1 MPTREGTQAFPAGL
15 VCQSRPVRSGRQV
28 VAVGAVLACLL
39 LALALLASAS
49 GPATVGDLRTGGL
62 VDGPLLPAPEELAE
76 RGSEVEQPEEQGLP
90 RWLPVL
96 VLLGV
101 SMLLAVLVRLFRRT
115 DDDVVRRRDD
125 RDHPTG
131 DAAGDPDDLVLD
143 EVRRVL
149 ERAADELARVPGGAA
164 DAVVTCWER
173 LEGVGEAA
181 GTPRA
186 DHETPT
192 EYAADLLR
200 RHGADEAA
208 VAELVRLYHRARFG
222 RGDLPE
228 GAGARA
234 AAALERVVGTLGTG
248 PVRAAEGG

>member
-1 MPTREGTQAFPAGL
+1 M
-15 VCQSRPVRSGRQV
+15 
-28 VAVGAVLACLL
+28 AVGAVLAGLL
-39 LALALLASAS
+39 LALAVLSSAA

-62 VDGPLLPAPEELAE
+62 VDGPLLPPPTELGEDASTQ
-76 RGSEVEQPEEQGLP
+76 RQPEGEGLP
-90 RWLPVL
+90 RWAPVL
-96 VLLGV
+96 GLLGV
-101 SMLLAVLVRLFRRT
+101 SMLLALLVRLLRRGDHGT
-115 DDDVVRRRDD
+115 AQRRDAGD
-125 RDHPTG
+125 LRTG
-131 DAAGDPDDLVLD
+131 DAAGDAADLVLA

-149 ERAADELARVPGGAA
+149 AQASDDVARAPGGVA

-200 RHGADEAA
+200 RHGADAGA

-222 RGDLPE
+222 RGDLPDD
-228 GAGARA
+228 AAARA
-234 AAALERVVGTLGTG
+234 AAALERVVATLRLDLRLDLRIEPART
-248 PVRAAEGG
+248 PEGG

>member
-1 MPTREGTQAFPAGL
+1 M
-15 VCQSRPVRSGRQV
+15 
-28 VAVGAVLACLL
+28 AVGAVLAGLL
-39 LALALLASAS
+39 LALALLASAA

-62 VDGPLLPAPEELAE
+62 VDGGLLPPPPELSDEDP
-76 RGSEVEQPEEQGLP
+76 SEQEPDGEGLP

-96 VLLGV
+96 VLLGI
-101 SMLLAVLVRLFRRT
+101 SMLLAVLVRLLRRT
-115 DDDVVRRRDD
+115 ADGVVRRRGT
-125 RDHPTG
+125 RAPETG
-131 DAAGDPDDLVLD
+131 DAAGDAEDLVLD

-149 ERAADELARVPGGAA
+149 ERAADELARTPGGAA

-200 RHGADEAA
+200 RHGADAGA
-208 VAELVRLYHRARFG
+208 VEELVRLYHRARFG
-222 RGDLPE
+222 RGDLPD

-234 AAALERVVGTLGTG
+234 AAALERVVGTLGAA
-248 PVRAAEGG
+248 PARAGEGG

>member
-1 MPTREGTQAFPAGL
+1 M
-15 VCQSRPVRSGRQV
+15 
-28 VAVGAVLACLL
+28 GAVLAGLL
-39 LALALLASAS
+39 LALALLASAA

-62 VDGPLLPAPEELAE
+62 VDGDLLPAPTELGRSETDPGQDERAE
-76 RGSEVEQPEEQGLP
+76 GLP

-101 SMLLAVLVRLFRRT
+101 SMLLAVLVRLLRRT
-115 DDDVVRRRDD
+115 PDAPARRRTAEDL
-125 RDHPTG
+125 PTG
-131 DAAGDPDDLVLD
+131 DAAGDPDAVVLD

-149 ERAADELARVPGGAA
+149 ARAADDLARAPGGAA

-173 LEGVGEAA
+173 LEGVGGAA

-186 DHETPT
+186 EHETPT

-200 RHGADEAA
+200 RHGADAGA
-208 VAELVRLYHRARFG
+208 VEDLVRLYHRARFG

-228 GAGARA
+228 GAAARA
-234 AAALERVVGTLGTG
+234 AAALERVVGSLRTE
-248 PVRAAEGG
+248 PARAGARSREGG